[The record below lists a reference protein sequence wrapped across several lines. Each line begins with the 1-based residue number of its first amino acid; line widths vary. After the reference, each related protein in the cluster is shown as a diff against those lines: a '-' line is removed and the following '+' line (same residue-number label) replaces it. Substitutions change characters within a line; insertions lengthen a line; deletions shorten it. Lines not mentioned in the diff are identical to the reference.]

1 MLSEKLREIALNEE
15 KPFVRTP
22 QNLRNLLHTLIH
34 LHSLL
39 PNANGS
45 PLYTLPPSLS
55 STLATLS
62 SHPVLSQIPSIQEII
77 TSIQRLR
84 FFPKTGSALA
94 FAQRRTAK
102 IVSKADEWVV
112 FTPMEGEMG
121 ETGVQG
127 QGQEEDIVKRWQS
140 DRFPERTGEQEGEG
154 EESMESRVARI
165 RARVAE
171 LIGDVETPTM
181 TTKEDNE
188 AKAMWNVLGYTI
200 TETGNEE
207 LDKDILAIHKQRME
221 DILGEQIRGKAG
233 SQGKEM

>member
-1 MLSEKLREIALNEE
+1 
-15 KPFVRTP
+15 
-22 QNLRNLLHTLIH
+22 
-34 LHSLL
+34 
-39 PNANGS
+39 
-45 PLYTLPPSLS
+45 
-55 STLATLS
+55 
-62 SHPVLSQIPSIQEII
+62 
-77 TSIQRLR
+77 
-84 FFPKTGSALA
+84 
-94 FAQRRTAK
+94 
-102 IVSKADEWVV
+102 
-112 FTPMEGEMG
+112 MEGEMG

>member
-1 MLSEKLREIALNEE
+1 
-15 KPFVRTP
+15 
-22 QNLRNLLHTLIH
+22 
-34 LHSLL
+34 
-39 PNANGS
+39 
-45 PLYTLPPSLS
+45 
-55 STLATLS
+55 
-62 SHPVLSQIPSIQEII
+62 
-77 TSIQRLR
+77 
-84 FFPKTGSALA
+84 
-94 FAQRRTAK
+94 
-102 IVSKADEWVV
+102 
-112 FTPMEGEMG
+112 MG

>member
-1 MLSEKLREIALNEE
+1 VI
-15 KPFVRTP
+15 
-22 QNLRNLLHTLIH
+22 
-34 LHSLL
+34 
-39 PNANGS
+39 
-45 PLYTLPPSLS
+45 
-55 STLATLS
+55 
-62 SHPVLSQIPSIQEII
+62 
-77 TSIQRLR
+77 
-84 FFPKTGSALA
+84 
-94 FAQRRTAK
+94 
-102 IVSKADEWVV
+102 
-112 FTPMEGEMG
+112 FTPVEGEMG

-127 QGQEEDIVKRWQS
+127 QGQEVDIVKRWQS
-140 DRFPERTGEQEGEG
+140 DRFPERTGEQEGER

-181 TTKEDNE
+181 TTKEDNG